1 MEPTERLEAAPPSLS
16 SAWSLSVEVAE
27 QVLMIPSVR
36 VLARGLRDAQRQLSV
51 PPPSSWAPP
60 KSTRSTFSHRCH
72 IFSRHPCCRG
82 AVGSGLGNS
91 GCRAWFGCWRPAQQA
106 VFAVTGRM
114 NPCRPHTA
122 SLLLP

>member
-82 AVGSGLGNS
+82 QWGRDSGIQAAGHGLGAGGLRN
-91 GCRAWFGCWRPAQQA
+91 RPYLQSQA
-106 VFAVTGRM
+106 G
-114 NPCRPHTA
+114 
-122 SLLLP
+122 